1 MLGRMEHRRKRPGR
15 PVTSPHSRREQLRLA
30 KRAQRERERRAGV
43 RDVKLKLP
51 AREADRWRAAVSQP
65 GFAQRLGRFLDE
77 EAIEIDAY
85 ENLKG
90 LCWNRRERYVAA
102 EEAFRLYERNWRFV
116 DAGRMKSD
124 ERELIRRLAARF
136 GNGILHV

>member
-1 MLGRMEHRRKRPGR
+1 MERERRKPGR
-15 PVTSPHSRREQLRLA
+15 PAESPHPRREQLRLA

-43 RDVKLKLP
+43 TDVTVKLP

-65 GFAQRLGRFLDE
+65 GFAERLGRFLDE
-77 EAIEIDAY
+77 ELVEIDAH

-90 LCWNRRERYVAA
+90 LCWNRRGRYLSA

-116 DAGRMKSD
+116 DAHRMKPE
-124 ERELIRRLAARF
+124 ERDLIQRLAARF
-136 GNGILHV
+136 GNGVLHV

>member
-1 MLGRMEHRRKRPGR
+1 MEPTRKRPGR
-15 PVTSPHSRREQLRLA
+15 PATSAHSRREQVRLA
-30 KRAQRERERRAGV
+30 KRAQRERERREGM
-43 RDVKLKLP
+43 RDVTLKLP
-51 AREADRWRAAVSQP
+51 GRDADRWRAAVSQP

-77 EAIEIDAY
+77 ELIEIDAY

-90 LCWNRRERYVAA
+90 LCWNRRGRYVAA

-116 DAGRMKSD
+116 DAGRMKPEES
-124 ERELIRRLAARF
+124 ELIRRLAVRF

>member
-1 MLGRMEHRRKRPGR
+1 
-15 PVTSPHSRREQLRLA
+15 VRLA
-30 KRAQRERERRAGV
+30 KRAQRERERRAGL
-43 RDVKLKLP
+43 RDVTVKLS
-51 AREADRWRAAVSQP
+51 ARDAERWRTAVSQP

-77 EAIEIDAY
+77 ELIEIDAY

-90 LCWNRRERYVAA
+90 LCWNRRGRYVAA

-116 DAGRMKSD
+116 DAGRMKPEES
-124 ERELIRRLAARF
+124 ELIRRLAARF

>member
-1 MLGRMEHRRKRPGR
+1 MERRRKKPGR
-15 PVTSPHSRREQLRLA
+15 PATSPHARREQLRLA

-43 RDVKLKLP
+43 RDVTLKLP
-51 AREADRWRAAVSQP
+51 AREAERWRAAVSQP

-77 EAIEIDAY
+77 ELIEIDAY

-90 LCWNRRERYVAA
+90 LCWNRRGRYLAA

-116 DAGRMKSD
+116 DTRRMKPE
-124 ERELIRRLAARF
+124 ERELIQRLAARF